1 MMMVLLLAAVELDPR
16 SRRLTR
22 YMAVLVVY
30 LIMIFGYIII
40 WQIVFSVLCLLWE
53 SSSTGLIFL
62 AWFYFGNFRF
72 FLALL
77 LC

>member
-40 WQIVFSVLCLLWE
+40 WQIVFSVLC
-53 SSSTGLIFL
+53 F
-62 AWFYFGNFRF
+62 
-72 FLALL
+72 ALGEYL
-77 LC
+77 DGAHLPRIV

>member
-30 LIMIFGYIII
+30 LIMRFGYIII
-40 WQIVFSVLCLLWE
+40 WQIVFSVLC
-53 SSSTGLIFL
+53 F
-62 AWFYFGNFRF
+62 
-72 FLALL
+72 ALGE
-77 LC
+77 